1 MQLCNSFPYFM
12 KWSEHF
18 IMYWSFV
25 MWSSNP
31 LNIICF
37 EATTIAEIFYD
48 TELYFMTFWDS
59 ELLWEWQIHLKQ
71 LTWRLQPSP
80 CSALSALSLPR
91 FKLFNL
97 FTPTPGR
104 LGHNSSVIVFFW
116 ENKPG
121 SWLPQN
127 CLLPVFWLVRSSQL
141 RPLIGQCHTEHLGTE
156 HQRSHILPS
165 SDVCCNNQLSLYPTN
180 KGSRFGCDEWRSS
193 MPVIFGVI
201 AEAFRWQTT
210 SSIDIKCGFTFWV

>member
-48 TELYFMTFWDS
+48 TELYFYDVLRFWTVVRMANICLFAS
-59 ELLWEWQIHLKQ
+59 LKQ

-80 CSALSALSLPR
+80 CSVLSSLSLPR

-127 CLLPVFWLVRSSQL
+127 CLLPVFWLVRCSQL

-156 HQRSHILPS
+156 HQRSHILP
-165 SDVCCNNQLSLYPTN
+165 
-180 KGSRFGCDEWRSS
+180 
-193 MPVIFGVI
+193 
-201 AEAFRWQTT
+201 
-210 SSIDIKCGFTFWV
+210 